1 MIQQGTTI
9 QIIDNS
15 GVKNVKFIKFLGGAN
30 KRRNFHGDVIKASV
44 SELTIG
50 KTKNIIL
57 RKGALVYC
65 YLVTTQL
72 FTKRRSGERIKV
84 LKNGA
89 LVIDKHGMP
98 LGTKA
103 IGCIVKE
110 FRDKKSLKI
119 LSLISNIL

>member
-1 MIQQGTTI
+1 MIQQGTAI

-15 GVKNVKFIKFLGGAN
+15 GVKNVKFIKFVGGVN
-30 KRRNFHGDVIKASV
+30 KMRNFHGDIIKASI
-44 SELTIG
+44 SELASG
-50 KTKNIIL
+50 KTKNNIL

-72 FTKRRSGERIKV
+72 FTKRKTGENIKV

-103 IGCIVKE
+103 IGCVVKE
-110 FRDKKSLKI
+110 FRDKKSLKTLSI
-119 LSLISNIL
+119 LSNIL